1 MPTDRILSRLQSG
14 LCPGE
19 RELEGA
25 ELLQQWRLHPPGP
38 YVLQGRVGDHIYSG
52 VVFAL
57 DGAAGWARLADR
69 WLVLGTRAPGP
80 QPIIDNDEIMRSAA
94 LALMGQP
101 ADAELIAAHARE
113 LAGRAREAGLT
124 VPAYLLDLVAKTAEG
139 QNY

>member
-1 MPTDRILSRLQSG
+1 MPTDRTLSRLQSG

-19 RELEGA
+19 RELAGA
-25 ELLQQWRLHPPGP
+25 EVLEQWRLFPPGP

-52 VVFAL
+52 VAFAL
-57 DGAAGWARLADR
+57 DPAAGWARLADR

-80 QPIIDNDEIMRSAA
+80 QPIIDNEEIMRSAA
-94 LALMGQP
+94 RALVGQP

-124 VPAYLLDLVAKTAEG
+124 MPAYLLDLVAETAERAE
-139 QNY
+139 